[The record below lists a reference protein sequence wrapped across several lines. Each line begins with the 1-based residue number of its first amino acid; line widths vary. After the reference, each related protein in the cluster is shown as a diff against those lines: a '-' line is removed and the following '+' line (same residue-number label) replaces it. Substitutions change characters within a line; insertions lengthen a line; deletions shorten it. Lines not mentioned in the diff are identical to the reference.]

1 MSSSPEPGPQ
11 LPAEPASEAVF
22 EVAQDA
28 TQAPD
33 RPLKRSA
40 QPNDDEGEE
49 VVNVLELEQDPSAT
63 TEDNPPADGEEQS
76 TELTKTKKHK
86 DKKKKKDK
94 NKPRPA
100 RPQADLA
107 SMKDRPPQ
115 QTGTVF
121 NIWYNKWSGG
131 DREDKYAAKGKAE
144 GRCNVARDSGYTKAD
159 KVPGSYFCIFFA
171 RGVCPLGKNCN
182 YLHRLP
188 TVTDMFDPS
197 VDCFGRDKHADY
209 RDDMDGVG
217 SFQRQNRTIYI
228 GRIFVSDDIEEV
240 VARHFAEWGD
250 IERIRVLNSRGV
262 AFVTYVNEANA
273 QFAKEA
279 MSCQSLDHDEILN
292 VRWASVDPNPLAKA
306 REQRRVEEQAAEA
319 VKKLLP
325 PDFLEKLQREQSTA
339 LQPAK
344 RRKY

>member
-1 MSSSPEPGPQ
+1 MLCSFDSLPSPRTMSSSPEPGPQ
-11 LPAEPASEAVF
+11 LPEAEAQQ
-22 EVAQDA
+22 EVYEVSTDTAADPV
-28 TQAPD
+28 TE
-33 RPLKRSA
+33 LRSSK
-40 QPNDDEGEE
+40 PRDEEGEE
-49 VVNVLELEQDPSAT
+49 VVNILELGHDPTAQPDEKGEDST
-63 TEDNPPADGEEQS
+63 TA
-76 TELTKTKKHK
+76 LTIKKHK
-86 DKKKKKDK
+86 DKKKKRDK

-121 NIWYNKWSGG
+121 NIWYHKWSGG
-131 DREDKYAAKGKAE
+131 DREDKYANRTKAE
-144 GRCNVARDSGYTKAD
+144 GRCNIARDSGYTKAD
-159 KVPGSYFCIFFA
+159 KIPGSYFCVFFA
-171 RGVCPLGKNCN
+171 RGVCPNGKNCN

-250 IERIRVLNSRGV
+250 IERSMHFPLMSILYLS
-262 AFVTYVNEANA
+262 AF
-273 QFAKEA
+273 
-279 MSCQSLDHDEILN
+279 
-292 VRWASVDPNPLAKA
+292 
-306 REQRRVEEQAAEA
+306 
-319 VKKLLP
+319 
-325 PDFLEKLQREQSTA
+325 
-339 LQPAK
+339 
-344 RRKY
+344 